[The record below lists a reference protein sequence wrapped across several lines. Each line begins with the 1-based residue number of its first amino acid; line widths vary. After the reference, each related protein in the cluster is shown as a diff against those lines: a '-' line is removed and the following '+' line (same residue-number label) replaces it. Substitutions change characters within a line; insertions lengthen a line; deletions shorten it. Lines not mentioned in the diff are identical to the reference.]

1 MHDIR
6 LAIRTLRTRPVFSV
20 IAVATLAL
28 GIGANAAVFTVFDA
42 VLLAPLPYVQP
53 QQVVVLTEQTPLFS
67 SISVTR
73 YNYEDWRARA
83 KSFSGMAA
91 FRSTYLTLTGVGDPE
106 RVAVKMVSA
115 TLLPLVGVGVER
127 GRVFGESDDLS
138 GAEGVALLSAGFAA
152 RRFSDQSV
160 VGQAVQLDN
169 RPYTVVGIMPAQFEL
184 LQPADV
190 YLPLG
195 PYLATLPEDRGW
207 HPGIVPIARLKDG
220 LSLDEAR
227 VEMDAISRQLEA
239 EHQDSNLNVRAQ
251 VTRAQDQLVQ
261 HVRPALQMLF
271 GAVALV
277 LLIACANVANLLLA
291 RAIGRRKEIAVRV
304 ALGAGRGRIVRQLV
318 LESVVLACIGGAAGL
333 GLAWF
338 GVSFLTLT
346 GAIAAALPRAQRIAV
361 AWPVAFF
368 ALGLSIVT
376 GVVFGLVPALQA
388 TRFDIRQSLNEEGRA
403 NSGGVRHRRVRAA
416 LVVAEIGLALV
427 LLVGAGLLLRSFS
440 ALTRV
445 APGFNPQNLLVVNLP
460 LSPRTY
466 GGNLARTSAVERI
479 IERVRALPGVQA
491 AGMTTAL
498 PMAGPGL
505 SIHFN
510 RTAYPP
516 KGPQDYVMAAYRA
529 VTPGYL
535 ATLGV
540 PLRSGRLLDERDHEG
555 APPAVVINESMAR
568 QFFHGIN
575 PIGQRI
581 QIGTEPSSSDPTLDI
596 VGVVGDV
603 KQAFAIES
611 KAEMF
616 VPYGQYPDEVLID
629 AYLNTALVVRTSG
642 DPSGAVADVRSAIA
656 EIDAGQPL
664 VGVRSMETAIS
675 GTVAQPRLQT
685 VLLVIFASLAA
696 VLAVVGVYG
705 VMAYTVSQRSAEIGV
720 RMALGASPAHVVA
733 MVVWQGARLALMGIG
748 IGSVAA
754 VFAARGVQSLLFDV
768 RGLDPL
774 TFAVAPVML
783 IVAALFASYIPA
795 RTASRVSPL
804 QALSRS

>member
-1 MHDIR
+1 
-6 LAIRTLRTRPVFSV
+6 
-20 IAVATLAL
+20 L
-28 GIGANAAVFTVFDA
+28 GIGANAAIFTVVNA
-42 VLLAPLPYVQP
+42 VLLAPLPYAQP
-53 QQVVVLTEQTPLFS
+53 QQVVVLTEQTPLFG

-127 GRVFGESDDLS
+127 GRGFGESDDLS

-152 RRFSDQSV
+152 RRFSDESV
-160 VGQAVQLDN
+160 VGRAVQLDN

-207 HPGIVPIARLKDG
+207 HPGIVPIARLQDG
-220 LSLDEAR
+220 VSLDQAR
-227 VEMDAISRQLEA
+227 VEMEAISRQLEA

-346 GAIAAALPRAQRIAV
+346 GATAAALPRAQRIAV

-427 LLVGAGLLLRSFS
+427 LLVSAGLLLRSFS

-466 GGNLARTSAVERI
+466 GENVARTSAVERI
-479 IERVRALPGVQA
+479 VERVRALPGVQA

-498 PMAGPGL
+498 PMAGPGM

-516 KGPQDYVMAAYRA
+516 KSPQDYVMAAYRA

-568 QFFHGIN
+568 QFFPGIS

-616 VPYGQYPDEVLID
+616 VPYGQYPDGVLIG

-642 DPSGAVADVRSAIA
+642 DPSGTAADVRSAIA
-656 EIDAGQPL
+656 EIDAG
-664 VGVRSMETAIS
+664 
-675 GTVAQPRLQT
+675 
-685 VLLVIFASLAA
+685 
-696 VLAVVGVYG
+696 
-705 VMAYTVSQRSAEIGV
+705 
-720 RMALGASPAHVVA
+720 
-733 MVVWQGARLALMGIG
+733 
-748 IGSVAA
+748 
-754 VFAARGVQSLLFDV
+754 
-768 RGLDPL
+768 
-774 TFAVAPVML
+774 
-783 IVAALFASYIPA
+783 
-795 RTASRVSPL
+795 
-804 QALSRS
+804 